1 MKPSCRRL
9 LSPFKKQVSNAHHP
23 LRRAAELQKAWTDNC
38 FMLLWDNQL
47 QPPGLVFHLLD
58 NTLNNV
64 SIAEYPQVAKKRR
77 RRLGAA
83 SLSSS
88 PGLPSGELL
97 WRAVTQQQLYGCPY
111 LRLSYFCVRASL
123 QGFDCQHAAEMCHH

>member
-1 MKPSCRRL
+1 
-9 LSPFKKQVSNAHHP
+9 
-23 LRRAAELQKAWTDNC
+23 
-38 FMLLWDNQL
+38 MLLWDDQL

-58 NTLNNV
+58 STLNNV

-77 RRLGAA
+77 RRLGAV

-97 WRAVTQQQLYGCPY
+97 WRAVSQQQLCGSPC

-123 QGFDCQHAAEMCHH
+123 QGSECQHAAEMLHH